1 MHGNRRYLVPID
13 TADGTSPAESGG
25 HGIYAL
31 TAGHTYRYLL
41 PSLDTPFQS
50 IHFTGIDAAL
60 IITSATVQDCNHAGS
75 VNGGPT
81 AGDVTDISTTAGEWI
96 NERPT
101 NGYVAV
107 DGTGWSVGSGA
118 TACVVAATGSGA
130 GGTVGGALWH
140 IGETGAARTCLLVVV
155 GATGGKARVSGA
167 GK

>member
-1 MHGNRRYLVPID
+1 MHGSRKYLVPID
-13 TADGTSPAESGG
+13 TADGSSPAEDGG
-25 HGIYAL
+25 HGIYTL
-31 TAGHTYRYLL
+31 TAGHTYRYIL
-41 PSLDTPFQS
+41 PSLDTPFASVQL
-50 IHFTGIDAAL
+50 TGIDDAL

-75 VNGGPT
+75 STGPRT
-81 AGDVTDISTTAGEWI
+81 AGDVPDTSLVVGEWI

-130 GGTVGGALWH
+130 GGAHGGALWH
-140 IGETGAARTCLLVVV
+140 IAETGAARVSLLVVV
-155 GATGGKARVSGA
+155 GAAGGKARVSGA